1 MVIELKALWLWKI
14 INYILP
20 FYLLLFLKLLT
31 QEPFSSEPTPDIFE
45 HFLLGLIWETKV
57 DTESRVDASGKLP
70 LFCQFGRVV
79 VQNLHVSFVQLDN
92 LLVGLYSFR
101 GD

>member
-1 MVIELKALWLWKI
+1 MTVEDHQLHPTILFTALSEATDPRTI
-14 INYILP
+14 
-20 FYLLLFLKLLT
+20 
-31 QEPFSSEPTPDIFE
+31 SSEPTPDIFE
-45 HFLLGLIWETKV
+45 HFLLGLVWETKV
-57 DTESRVDASGKLP
+57 DTESRVDVSCELP

-79 VQNLHVSFVQLDN
+79 VQNLHVSIVQLDN